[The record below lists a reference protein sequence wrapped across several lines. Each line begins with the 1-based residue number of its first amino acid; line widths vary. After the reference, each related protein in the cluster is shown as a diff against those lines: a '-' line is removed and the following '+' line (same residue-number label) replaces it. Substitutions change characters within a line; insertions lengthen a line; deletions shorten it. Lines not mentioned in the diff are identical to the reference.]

1 MKKEEFIKYGND
13 VHNALKEIRRITKSS
28 KVVQSTITVAE
39 KGTLFLDVM
48 DESEHYVAQGILD
61 DDGFKMTIK
70 DTVYIK

>member
-1 MKKEEFIKYGND
+1 MKREEFIKYGND
-13 VHNALKEIRRITKSS
+13 VYDALKEIRRVTKSS
-28 KVVQSTITVAE
+28 KVTHTTITVTE